1 MKNRLLSNRYESV
14 ELKVRMF
21 LFVVDILG
29 SILFFSLR
37 IFNRRH
43 EKYDPQNVKDILI
56 LRLDGL
62 GDLVLST
69 AALREIRNGF
79 PEAKITLVVGA
90 WAKEIAKCIPFYDR
104 LIIHDCFLFNFFRG
118 NRKFDLRR
126 ELKFIKD
133 LRKNRFDLG
142 IDLRGDLLSIIPL
155 FLSGAK
161 FRFAK
166 GTRGGSFLLTHIVKW
181 DRKKIKHEKDKALRL
196 VEELGAPVR
205 DRETELSIPQK
216 DLEYIDKYLN
226 KKGINQS
233 ELLVTIAP
241 SALYRWRAWRPE
253 RFASVASAITKEYN
267 GKVVLVGNR
276 NDRPILREINALTQ
290 FRTINSAGELSL
302 AQVSALIGK
311 SAIFIGNDSG
321 LIHIAAAQKTPMI
334 QLFGPGEWEKFGYT
348 GNNNILLMKTDC
360 PYHPCSQQNCKYQ
373 DNWCMDQIL
382 VEDVMRA
389 FRKIIALRFQ
399 NKEGTQGSGGVK
411 IVQKMG

>member
-1 MKNRLLSNRYESV
+1 MNNSLLSNRYESV

-21 LFVVDILG
+21 LFFVDIVG

-43 EKYDPQNVKDILI
+43 EKYDPQNVKNILI

-62 GDLVLST
+62 GDVVLST

-79 PEAKITLVVGA
+79 PGARITLVVGA
-90 WAKEIAKCIPFYDR
+90 WSKDIVKCIHFYDR
-104 LIIHDCFLFNFFRG
+104 LIVHDCFLFSYFRG
-118 NRKFDLRR
+118 NKKIDLKR
-126 ELKFIKD
+126 ELRFIKE
-133 LRKNRFDLG
+133 LKKNKFDLG

-166 GTRGGSFLLTHIVKW
+166 GTRGGSFLLTHIVKCN
-181 DRKKIKHEKDKALRL
+181 RKKIKHEKDKALRL

-226 KKGINQS
+226 EKGINQS

-241 SALYRWRAWRPE
+241 GALYRWRAWRPE
-253 RFASVASAITKEYN
+253 RFASVASAITKKYN

-290 FRTINSAGELSL
+290 FKTINSAGELSL

-348 GNNNILLMKTDC
+348 GNNDILLMKTDC

-399 NKEGTQGSGGVK
+399 NKEGTQGSGGVR
-411 IVQKMG
+411 IIRKMG